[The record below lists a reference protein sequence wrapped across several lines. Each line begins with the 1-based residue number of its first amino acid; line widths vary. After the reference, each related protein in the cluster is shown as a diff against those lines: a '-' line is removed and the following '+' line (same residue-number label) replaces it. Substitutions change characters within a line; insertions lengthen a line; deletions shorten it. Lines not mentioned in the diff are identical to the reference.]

1 MTTDSTAGRPWLLFR
16 VDGDM
21 GAGVD
26 ARALS
31 QLLQDIAGAARVIA
45 DEKLALGPRRGPLNP
60 LELSLAGL
68 RVASVSPG
76 SVNIA
81 FAEPPTA
88 VGQQG
93 MLQWDEEVTPTA
105 VTRTLIEEMGMY
117 ARNEAYTP
125 QGIGRRRAVERL
137 VRSAARIGNYA
148 EVVHHPPA
156 GEEIRAHIPLT
167 ASFSLQEEPVPEIRQ
182 RVMFGHV
189 YMADVEAGRQ
199 RLRLKLADDSNI
211 VMSVEEDVR
220 HELPSVLGQLAELHV
235 SEAIVGGA
243 IAERV
248 VGLIRLLEPEE
259 RGVELPPKSIDELA
273 REQGLLLRPPPD
285 YFALLSGLWETD
297 EEAKAFRQEI
307 HEGRL
312 R

>member
-26 ARALS
+26 ARALG

-93 MLQWDEEVTPTA
+93 MLQWDEE
-105 VTRTLIEEMGMY
+105 
-117 ARNEAYTP
+117 
-125 QGIGRRRAVERL
+125 
-137 VRSAARIGNYA
+137 
-148 EVVHHPPA
+148 
-156 GEEIRAHIPLT
+156 
-167 ASFSLQEEPVPEIRQ
+167 
-182 RVMFGHV
+182 
-189 YMADVEAGRQ
+189 
-199 RLRLKLADDSNI
+199 
-211 VMSVEEDVR
+211 
-220 HELPSVLGQLAELHV
+220 
-235 SEAIVGGA
+235 
-243 IAERV
+243 
-248 VGLIRLLEPEE
+248 

-285 YFALLSGLWETD
+285 YFALLSGLWETE
-297 EEAKAFRQEI
+297 EEAEAFRQEI